1 MLSYSFGM
9 TEVITVRVNKSLKAK
24 LRKHRIDVSKTVRDA
39 LEDEVKKREA
49 EELVQAISDMKAVL
63 QKIPDEEIVKA
74 IRESR
79 DQR

>member
-1 MLSYSFGM
+1 M
-9 TEVITVRVNKSLKAK
+9 TEVITVRVQKSLKAK
-24 LRKHRIDVSKTVRDA
+24 LRKHRVDVSKTVREA
-39 LEDEVKKREA
+39 LEDEVKKREDA
-49 EELVQAISDMKAVL
+49 ELVQAICDMKAVL